1 MNNVKKIYGIDTLYF
16 FFETNENYDDLFL
29 GILDQLED
37 IKGKFLKKDIE
48 FENKDLYINLKDM
61 QLNFLGKQEGFYWF
75 KDSNDFFRIGFKDKY
90 KNRGLN
96 DIRVQLQGNGIYT
109 FGISSII
116 KLLQELLND
125 YITSY
130 VPVTRVDINC
140 FVQYDLSFIKKDM
153 FVTRKRKYSTI
164 NEIGDA
170 NNTQT
175 IYIGKEPF
183 KLRIYNKSLE
193 LKKSK
198 KFEIMNEYFLNHNFN
213 LEETIFNIEFEL
225 HRTHLKQFN
234 INSLDELF
242 ANLKNLF
249 ISSMNEIKLIDV
261 NSVSSANLLN
271 NKYQA
276 EIHPLWNE
284 IINDFNID
292 EFMQN
297 SFPIERLKRK
307 ISIYNESKFE
317 FEYIALIRKAYI
329 NNLTLDTE
337 YLNELYF
344 KAKDSLKKTTTNKEI
359 KKDYIEVDV
368 IHEDSNEKE
377 NFRLFPDGTLIKPL
391 RTETVANLN
400 DYELL
405 VYLDKTSEKQHLSD
419 RDNHIYQVA
428 YKEAQKRNLLLN
440 ISSKEAMQF

>member
-29 GILDQLED
+29 EILDQLED

-48 FENKDLYINLKDM
+48 SENKDLYINLKDM

-130 VPVTRVDINC
+130 IPVTRVDINC
-140 FVQYDLSFIKKDM
+140 FIQYDLSFVKKDM

-198 KFEIMNEYFLNHNFN
+198 KFEIMNEYFLNHDFN

-261 NSVSSANLLN
+261 NSVSSANLSN

-276 EIHPLWNE
+276 DIHPMWNE
-284 IINDFNID
+284 IINDFNMD

-307 ISIYNESKFE
+307 ISIYDENKFE
-317 FEYIALIRKAYI
+317 YEYIALLRKAYI

-337 YLNELYF
+337 NLNELYF
-344 KAKDSLKKTTTNKEI
+344 KAKESLKKTTTTKEL

-377 NFRLFPDGTLIKPL
+377 NFRLFKDGTLINPL
-391 RTETVANLN
+391 KTETVANLS
-400 DYELL
+400 DYDLL
-405 VYLDKTSEKQHLSD
+405 IYLDKTQEKQHLSQ

-428 YKEAQKRNLLLN
+428 YKEANKRNLLLN

>member
-1 MNNVKKIYGIDTLYF
+1 MCNKKIYGIDTLYF

-29 GILDQLED
+29 EILDQLED

-213 LEETIFNIEFEL
+213 LEETIFNVEFEL

-234 INSLDELF
+234 INCLEDLF
-242 ANLKNLF
+242 TNLKNLF

-261 NSVSSANLLN
+261 NSVSSANLSN

-292 EFMQN
+292 EFLQN

-307 ISIYNESKFE
+307 ISIYNENKFE

-329 NNLTLDTE
+329 NNLTLDTS

-344 KAKDSLKKTTTNKEI
+344 KAKDSLKKTTTNKQI

-368 IHEDSNEKE
+368 IHESTNIKE
-377 NFRLFPDGTLIKPL
+377 EFRLLKDGTLIKPL
-391 RTETVANLN
+391 RTETVSNLN

-405 VYLDKTSEKQHLSD
+405 VYLDKTSEKQHLST